1 MAASMTDQ
9 PFVYTANPG
18 RVLFGFGTREKAAEE
33 ARLLGAGQVLVL
45 TTPHQ
50 AKLGDEMLDRLGR
63 LGSGLFSEAAMH
75 TPVSVTEKALAHL
88 QETGADCLLAAGG
101 GSTTGLAKALA
112 LRTGLPQI
120 ALPTTYAGS
129 EMTPILG
136 QTENGVKTTQRTLKV
151 LPQTVIYDVELTM
164 GLPAGL
170 TLTSGI
176 NAMAHAV
183 EALYAE
189 NRNPIIDQM
198 SETGIKALFAAL
210 PVLQDKPQDREARWQ
225 ALYGAWMC
233 GVALGSVGMAL
244 HHKICHTLGGSFDL
258 PHAET
263 HTVMLAHTAAFNAPA
278 ARQLDRL
285 GELLAG
291 QPMGE
296 AIFDLVAACGGP
308 TSLAGLGLTE
318 ADLDKAADLAVAN
331 PYFNPRPFNRADI
344 RALLQQA
351 YAGQRPQTG
360 ARQGG

>member
-1 MAASMTDQ
+1 MAALMTDQ
-9 PFVYTANPG
+9 PFIYTANPG
-18 RVLFGFGTREKAAEE
+18 RVLFGFGTREKAAGE
-33 ARLLGAGQVLVL
+33 ARLLGAGRVLVL
-45 TTPHQ
+45 TTPQ
-50 AKLGDEMLDRLGR
+50 QQELGEEMLERLGDLG
-63 LGSGLFSEAAMH
+63 GGLFSEAAMH
-75 TPVSVTEKALAHL
+75 TPVSVTEKALASL
-88 QETGADCLLAAGG
+88 QQAGADCLLAAGG

-136 QTENGVKTTQRTLKV
+136 QTEDGIKTTQSTPKV
-151 LPQTVIYDVELTM
+151 LPQTVIYDVELTL

-170 TLTSGI
+170 TLTSAI
-176 NAMAHAV
+176 NAMAHAL

-198 SETGIKALFAAL
+198 SEAGIEALFAAL
-210 PVLQDKPQDREARWQ
+210 PVLQDRPQDREARWQ
-225 ALYGAWMC
+225 ALYGAWLC

-263 HTVMLAHTAAFNAPA
+263 HTVMLAHTAAFNAA
-278 ARQLDRL
+278 AAPQLDQL
-285 GELLAG
+285 GERLAG
-291 QPMGE
+291 QPIGP
-296 AIFDLVAACGGP
+296 AIFDLIAACGGP

-331 PYFNPRPFNRADI
+331 PYFNPRPFDRADI
-344 RALLQQA
+344 LAMLKQA
-351 YAGQRPQTG
+351 HAGQRPGTG
-360 ARQGG
+360 AQ